1 VKQMADITYA
11 NLKLGLVHF
20 LLKLYKYKANKA
32 SSEYV
37 TYLENKNAQYPLIV
51 LSTVEFDQVTIDQLA
66 ATLRS
71 AKHDKVNV
79 LKIALNND
87 AKPAPDLIVI
97 DNPIFYKDKLRE
109 LFPNIDKLH
118 IEAAN
123 DVVDDNEELSPE
135 DLSEMLS
142 DPEHAENKEL
152 RELTAK
158 IRSGFTPVA
167 WILFVM
173 FMVLPI
179 ASLALTFWYG
189 SKGSSYLSYGS
200 VSALVFGGSD
210 RNLTILA
217 GQFWRIFT
225 FGLNGGT
232 GSIFVAGV
240 EVLIIGFLIYSV
252 SKYTEAAIGS
262 LRLFVGVFIA
272 YVLTGLFMTSV
283 PKAITAG
290 PYVILATLFSMLG
303 FSTSRKKSP
312 ITVISRSK
320 MILPGIV
327 LLLLPLFDSNFTNY
341 LVLIVAAGVSG
352 SVMFLWNYNYK
363 KVAFDLAAPLI
374 IIGVALILPI
384 TLALSYSPIPADAGE
399 DIYTIQTY
407 LEIGW
412 IKEINTGTNVLHH
425 IGWTQLSFAP
435 DADGVLR
442 VWENGEWRK

>member
-167 WILFVM
+167 
-173 FMVLPI
+173 
-179 ASLALTFWYG
+179 
-189 SKGSSYLSYGS
+189 
-200 VSALVFGGSD
+200 
-210 RNLTILA
+210 
-217 GQFWRIFT
+217 
-225 FGLNGGT
+225 
-232 GSIFVAGV
+232 
-240 EVLIIGFLIYSV
+240 
-252 SKYTEAAIGS
+252 
-262 LRLFVGVFIA
+262 
-272 YVLTGLFMTSV
+272 
-283 PKAITAG
+283 
-290 PYVILATLFSMLG
+290 
-303 FSTSRKKSP
+303 
-312 ITVISRSK
+312 
-320 MILPGIV
+320 
-327 LLLLPLFDSNFTNY
+327 
-341 LVLIVAAGVSG
+341 
-352 SVMFLWNYNYK
+352 
-363 KVAFDLAAPLI
+363 
-374 IIGVALILPI
+374 
-384 TLALSYSPIPADAGE
+384 
-399 DIYTIQTY
+399 
-407 LEIGW
+407 
-412 IKEINTGTNVLHH
+412 
-425 IGWTQLSFAP
+425 
-435 DADGVLR
+435 
-442 VWENGEWRK
+442 